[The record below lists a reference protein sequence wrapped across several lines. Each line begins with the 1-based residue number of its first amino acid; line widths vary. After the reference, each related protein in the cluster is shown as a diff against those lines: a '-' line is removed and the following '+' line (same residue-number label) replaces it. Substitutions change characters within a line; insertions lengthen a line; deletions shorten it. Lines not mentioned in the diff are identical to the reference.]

1 MKPSR
6 LVTSGGG
13 VRHTEPF
20 GQLEDAMD
28 AYTRITPGDAS
39 DCPVVASGPE
49 VVGYYRHEEDED
61 DEQHG

>member
-1 MKPSR
+1 M
-6 LVTSGGG
+6 
-13 VRHTEPF
+13 RHTELF

-39 DCPVVASGPE
+39 HCPVLASGPKA
-49 VVGYYRHEEDED
+49 VGYYRHEEDED